1 MSDDPIA
8 DELETLAAEALDLCG
23 ERRDSPKVGLWK
35 ARAREFVA
43 REFGEARLRVL
54 KQALFF
60 NRVVTSDAQGQAMH
74 VDAMNKA
81 AEFLETLRSDRE
93 RSVPVVKPKDDEAS
107 LLRMSDLH
115 TQIVEGCARHF
126 EQGDYGIAV
135 EQGFKIVR
143 DRLRQLT
150 GHETGSEA
158 FGKTTLHVEGAAAAW
173 VDEDFNEGTRFLT
186 MAIDRFRNEK
196 AHTVDG
202 NIEEPVRAF
211 EYLAISSLAM
221 RILDHAV
228 VEPS

>member
-1 MSDDPIA
+1 MSDDPIT
-8 DELETLAAEALDLCG
+8 DELEALAAEALDLRD

-35 ARAREFVA
+35 TRTREFVE
-43 REFGEARLRVL
+43 REFGEARLKVFN
-54 KQALFF
+54 KALFF
-60 NRVVTSDAQGQAMH
+60 KRVVSSDAQGQAMH
-74 VDAMNKA
+74 VDSMKKA
-81 AEFLETLRSDRE
+81 VEFLDTLRSDRE
-93 RSVPVVKPKDDEAS
+93 RSAPVAKPRDDETG

-115 TQIVEGCARHF
+115 PRIVKGCARHF

-143 DRLRQLT
+143 ARLRQLT

-158 FGKTTLHVEGAAAAW
+158 FGKTDLRVEGAAAEW
-173 VDEDFNEGTRFLT
+173 VDEDFNEATKFLT

-211 EYLAISSLAM
+211 EYLAVSSLAM
-221 RILDHAV
+221 RILDRAV

>member
-1 MSDDPIA
+1 
-8 DELETLAAEALDLCG
+8 
-23 ERRDSPKVGLWK
+23 
-35 ARAREFVA
+35 
-43 REFGEARLRVL
+43 
-54 KQALFF
+54 
-60 NRVVTSDAQGQAMH
+60 
-74 VDAMNKA
+74 
-81 AEFLETLRSDRE
+81 
-93 RSVPVVKPKDDEAS
+93 
-107 LLRMSDLH
+107 MSDLH
-115 TQIVEGCARHF
+115 PQIVEECARHF
-126 EQGDYGIAV
+126 EQRDYGIAV

-173 VDEDFNEGTRFLT
+173 VDEDFNEGTKFLT